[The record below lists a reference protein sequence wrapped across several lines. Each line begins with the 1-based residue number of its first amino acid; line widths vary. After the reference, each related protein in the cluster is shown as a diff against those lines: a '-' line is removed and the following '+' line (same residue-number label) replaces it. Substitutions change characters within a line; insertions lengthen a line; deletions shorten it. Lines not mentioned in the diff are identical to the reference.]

1 MKQST
6 KTNLPSR
13 IIFSLAISFMGI
25 QLPVSAHGSQLTAQ
39 TLLKQIGAAAT
50 CQIWAEGK
58 AYTVGQVVTY
68 QSVAYTCIQA
78 HMAWMGTNWNPAV
91 AASLWKNGGS
101 CDVTPTPSPTP
112 TVTPTASPSP
122 SPTPTVKPTPSP
134 TPTVKPTPTP
144 TPSPTVK
151 PTPTPSPTVK
161 PTPSPTPTVTPKPS
175 PSPTVKPT
183 PTPSPT
189 PTGSAEKRFIAYFTA
204 WGIYGRNYQVSNIP
218 ADQITHI
225 NYAFANISSTGECVL
240 GDAYADIDK
249 FFDGDS
255 WDAGALRGNFN
266 QLNKLKKSHPKLKTL
281 ISVGGWTWSSNF
293 SMVAASATSRAH
305 FAQSCV
311 QFAAQY
317 GFDGVDIDW
326 EYPVS
331 GGLTNGTPADK
342 HNFTLLL
349 QALRAELNTQGQK
362 DGHKYL
368 LTIAAPAGPTT
379 MANLEIQPISTIL
392 DWINLMTY
400 DFHGGWERQTGLNAP
415 LYAQS
420 GDPSADPLVRSS
432 FNTNS
437 AVQGYLTAGVPA
449 KKLVIGAP
457 LYGRGWAGVP
467 NVNHGLYQSA
477 TGPSTGTWEAGV
489 LDWHDIK
496 QNYLPKMTRYWDSEA
511 QVPYL
516 YDPTSKTF
524 ITYDD
529 EESSSKKVDFILS
542 KGLGGVMV
550 WELSSDDATS
560 TLVRTLNRVIR

>member
-1 MKQST
+1 M
-6 KTNLPSR
+6 
-13 IIFSLAISFMGI
+13 
-25 QLPVSAHGSQLTAQ
+25 
-39 TLLKQIGAAAT
+39 
-50 CQIWAEGK
+50 
-58 AYTVGQVVTY
+58 
-68 QSVAYTCIQA
+68 
-78 HMAWMGTNWNPAV
+78 
-91 AASLWKNGGS
+91 
-101 CDVTPTPSPTP
+101 
-112 TVTPTASPSP
+112 
-122 SPTPTVKPTPSP
+122 
-134 TPTVKPTPTP
+134 
-144 TPSPTVK
+144 
-151 PTPTPSPTVK
+151 
-161 PTPSPTPTVTPKPS
+161 
-175 PSPTVKPT
+175 
-183 PTPSPT
+183 
-189 PTGSAEKRFIAYFTA
+189 
-204 WGIYGRNYQVSNIP
+204 
-218 ADQITHI
+218 
-225 NYAFANISSTGECVL
+225 L